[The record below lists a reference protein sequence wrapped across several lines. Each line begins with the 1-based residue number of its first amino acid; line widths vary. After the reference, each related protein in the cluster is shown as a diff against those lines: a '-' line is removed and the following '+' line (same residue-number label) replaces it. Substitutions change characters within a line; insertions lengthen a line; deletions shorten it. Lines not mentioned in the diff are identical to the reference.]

1 MKDTLI
7 LAIESSCDETAA
19 SVVKN
24 GRTILSNVISSQ
36 IALHTLYGGV
46 VPEIASRKHIE
57 KINQVIEQALA
68 DADVTLDDLDAIGV
82 TYGPGLVGALLVGV
96 AEAKAIAYAKKLP
109 LVGVHHIEGHVS
121 ANYIEHPDL
130 EPPFLCLIVS
140 GGHTHLVIVK
150 DYGEFEILGR
160 TRDDA
165 AGEAFDKVA
174 RAIGL
179 GYPGGPKV
187 DKLAQLAYSF
197 DIALQNELT
206 LDENIELARA
216 FCREQFVAHG
226 MIVDLAVHEG
236 KSKNEDEPD
245 NPHFHVLAPIR
256 PFTEKGSWGNKQKR
270 EYVLDED
277 GNRIKDAKGKD
288 IFNAVSTTGWN
299 DPELLKEWRRA
310 WTEKVNEKFREC
322 HMAARIDHRSYKEQ
336 GIDLIPTIHE
346 GYEVRAMEK
355 KGIKTVIGELNRA
368 IRQFNQMFISLKESI
383 QWMKT
388 VYKEMKAELDRRQ
401 NPTLLESLQDY
412 YDKKTQGRP
421 PLPNYYGEMKRKG
434 KNLSNLQ
441 EFSKS
446 INYLQIHQ
454 IETMDDLQERIEELN
469 GVVSVS
475 KKEISEKREQLKKL
489 ENLEKMAE
497 VIKTN
502 QPLIDEYNRFYFQK
516 RREKYYQQHKK
527 EINYYRKCERELKQ
541 HLDKNGKV
549 PTARWKREKE
559 ELQAVIEE
567 LKADNLPYQQE
578 LSFVKKVQSCAD
590 IARRNREMAEADTS
604 GRSEEKSEKETKF
617 PVFHAVQT
625 EDIFEENGK
634 EEQQPVNQSEQ
645 KPEKKTSLLRKLDE
659 KKKECAERDAKQQI
673 VKKKRNHEMSL

>member
-1 MKDTLI
+1 MKKEHEKLEERRATCTNLTKLVDELEAKQKNVRVALSIINRNLSYIFFSNDRFKIDYRNNNYVLLSNGKPVQPSKISQGERNIIGLCYFFASILENQEETTAYTKEYLLLI
-7 LAIESSCDETAA
+7 DDPVSSFDMENKTGIMSFLRYQLGKFLLGNEYTKSIIMTHDLLTYYDSEKMFGELIEA
-19 SVVKN
+19 SKVKYGGDKPVYKRYELKNKILIPFPHN
-24 GRTILSNVISSQ
+24 GRQEYTELMKIVYRF
-36 IALHTLYGGV
+36 ALG
-46 VPEIASRKHIE
+46 
-57 KINQVIEQALA
+57 
-68 DADVTLDDLDAIGV
+68 DADE
-82 TYGPGLVGALLVGV
+82 Y
-96 AEAKAIAYAKKLP
+96 E
-109 LVGVHHIEGHVS
+109 
-121 ANYIEHPDL
+121 
-130 EPPFLCLIVS
+130 
-140 GGHTHLVIVK
+140 LVI
-150 DYGEFEILGR
+150 G
-160 TRDDA
+160 
-165 AGEAFDKVA
+165 
-174 RAIGL
+174 
-179 GYPGGPKV
+179 
-187 DKLAQLAYSF
+187 
-197 DIALQNELT
+197 
-206 LDENIELARA
+206 NI
-216 FCREQFVAHG
+216 
-226 MIVDLAVHEG
+226 
-236 KSKNEDEPD
+236 
-245 NPHFHVLAPIR
+245 
-256 PFTEKGSWGNKQKR
+256 NKQRR

-388 VYKEMKAELDRRQ
+388 AYEEMKAELDRRQ

-421 PLPNYYGEMKRKG
+421 PLPNFYAEMKRRG

-441 EFSKS
+441 EFAKS
-446 INYLQIHQ
+446 INYLQTHK
-454 IETMDDLQERIEELN
+454 IETMEDLQERIDELN

-489 ENLEKMAE
+489 ENLEKMVE

-502 QPLIDEYNRFYFQK
+502 QPLIDEYNHFFFQK
-516 RREKYYQQHKK
+516 KRDKYYQQHKK

-559 ELQAVIEE
+559 ELRTTIEE
-567 LKADNLPYQQE
+567 LKADNQPYQDE
-578 LSFVKKVQSCAD
+578 LAFVKKVQSCAD
-590 IARRNREMAEADTS
+590 IARCDREMAETDTS
-604 GRSEEKSEKETKF
+604 GSSEEKREKQVKF
-617 PVFHAVQT
+617 PAFHAAQT
-625 EDIFEENGK
+625 EVNLEEK
-634 EEQQPVNQSEQ
+634 SKVEQQTVNQTEQ
-645 KPEKKTSLLRKLDE
+645 KPEKKNSIRKQLAE
-659 KKKECAERDAKQQI
+659 KKKECEERDAKQQT
-673 VKKKRNHEMSL
+673 VRKKRNYDMSL

>member
-1 MKDTLI
+1 MALYHFSVKQVSRGKGQTVVN
-7 LAIESSCDETAA
+7 SAA
-19 SVVKN
+19 Y
-24 GRTILSNVISSQ
+24 ISGQ
-36 IALHTLYGGV
+36 KLYNDYYGQTHDYTKKSGV
-46 VPEIASRKHIE
+46 VF
-57 KINQVIEQALA
+57 
-68 DADVTLDDLDAIGV
+68 T
-82 TYGPGLVGALLVGV
+82 
-96 AEAKAIAYAKKLP
+96 
-109 LVGVHHIEGHVS
+109 
-121 ANYIEHPDL
+121 
-130 EPPFLCLIVS
+130 
-140 GGHTHLVIVK
+140 
-150 DYGEFEILGR
+150 EILTPEYVPERLSGR
-160 TRDDA
+160 ETLWN
-165 AGEAFDKVA
+165 EVEKVEKSK
-174 RAIGL
+174 R
-179 GYPGGPKV
+179 
-187 DKLAQLAYSF
+187 AQLAYSF

-216 FCREQFVAHG
+216 FCREQFVARG

-288 IFNAVSTTGWN
+288 MFNAVSTTGWN

-322 HMAARIDHRSYKEQ
+322 HMAARIDHRS
-336 GIDLIPTIHE
+336 
-346 GYEVRAMEK
+346 
-355 KGIKTVIGELNRA
+355 

-388 VYKEMKAELDRRQ
+388 VYEEMKAELDRRQ

-412 YDKKTQGRP
+412 YDKKTQDRP
-421 PLPNYYGEMKRKG
+421 PLPNFYAEMKRKG

-441 EFSKS
+441 EFAKS
-446 INYLQIHQ
+446 ISYLQTHQ
-454 IETMDDLQERIEELN
+454 IETMDDLQERIDELN

-475 KKEISEKREQLKKL
+475 KREISEKREQLKKL

-502 QPLIDEYNRFYFQK
+502 QPLIDEYNHFFFQK
-516 RREKYYQQHKK
+516 KRDKYYQQHKK

-559 ELQAVIEE
+559 LA
-567 LKADNLPYQQE
+567 
-578 LSFVKKVQSCAD
+578 FVKKVQSCAD
-590 IARRNREMAEADTS
+590 IARRDREMAEADTS
-604 GRSEEKSEKETKF
+604 GRSEEKTEKQTKF
-617 PVFHAVQT
+617 PAFHAVQT

-634 EEQQPVNQSEQ
+634 TEQQPVNQQEQ
-645 KPEKKTSLLRKLDE
+645 KSEKKTSLLRKLDE
-659 KKKECAERDAKQQI
+659 KKKECAERDAKQQL

>member
-1 MKDTLI
+1 MALYHFSVKQVSRGKGQTVVN
-7 LAIESSCDETAA
+7 SAA
-19 SVVKN
+19 Y
-24 GRTILSNVISSQ
+24 ISGQ
-36 IALHTLYGGV
+36 KLYNDYYGQTHDYTKKSGV
-46 VPEIASRKHIE
+46 VFTEILTPEYVPERLTDRETLWNEVEKIE
-57 KINQVIEQALA
+57 K
-68 DADVTLDDLDAIGV
+68 G
-82 TYGPGLVGALLVGV
+82 
-96 AEAKAIAYAKKLP
+96 K
-109 LVGVHHIEGHVS
+109 
-121 ANYIEHPDL
+121 
-130 EPPFLCLIVS
+130 
-140 GGHTHLVIVK
+140 
-150 DYGEFEILGR
+150 R
-160 TRDDA
+160 
-165 AGEAFDKVA
+165 
-174 RAIGL
+174 
-179 GYPGGPKV
+179 
-187 DKLAQLAYSF
+187 AQLAYSF

-206 LDENIELARA
+206 LDENIELARE
-216 FCREQFVAHG
+216 FCQEQFVARG

-256 PFTEKGSWGNKQKR
+256 PITEESWGNKQKR

-277 GNRIKDAKGKD
+277 GNRIKDAKGND
-288 IFNAVSTTGWN
+288 VFNAVSTTGWN

-388 VYKEMKAELDRRQ
+388 GYEEMKVELDRRQ

-412 YDKKTQGRP
+412 YDKKTRGRP
-421 PLPNYYGEMKRKG
+421 PLPNFYAEMKRRG

-441 EFSKS
+441 EFAKS
-446 INYLQIHQ
+446 INYLQTHK
-454 IETMDDLQERIEELN
+454 IETMEDQQERIDELN

-489 ENLEKMAE
+489 ENLQKMAE

-502 QPLIDEYNRFYFQK
+502 QPLIDEYNHFFFPK
-516 RREKYYQQHKK
+516 KREKYYQQHKK

-541 HLDKNGKV
+541 HLDKDEKV

-559 ELQAVIEE
+559 EIRSVIKE
-567 LKADNLPYQQE
+567 LEADNQPYQDE
-578 LSFVKKVQSCAD
+578 LAFVKKVQSCAD
-590 IARRNREMAEADTS
+590 IARRDREMAETDTS
-604 GRSEEKSEKETKF
+604 GCSEEKREKQVKF
-617 PVFHAVQT
+617 PAFHAAQT
-625 EDIFEENGK
+625 EVNLEEK
-634 EEQQPVNQSEQ
+634 SKVEQQTVKQTEQ
-645 KPEKKTSLLRKLDE
+645 KPEKKTSIRKQLAE
-659 KKKECAERDAKQQI
+659 KKKECEERDAKQQT
-673 VKKKRNHEMSL
+673 VRKKRNYDMSL